1 MYFWCFQFFQ
11 KRTKIFDLITM
22 IPHSSGPIVFVHFLE
37 EFKTPKIL
45 FEINWPLEETNI
57 RKNCQFMSCLMIAWN
72 FISLDTNF
80 QQKPPASEIKVVI
93 KMFKPRQ
100 IGQHRARHKIHD
112 SFHLHLFVGTLFFIC
127 LCIILGFKCLG
138 MWSMMRLQ
146 VHTFITFIK
155 ISDSLV

>member
-1 MYFWCFQFFQ
+1 MCLKAREITKGLLISKCLCGIFNFSKKWTKNLTLLLWYLKSNCFC
-11 KRTKIFDLITM
+11 
-22 IPHSSGPIVFVHFLE
+22 SFLE
-37 EFKTPKIL
+37 EFKTL
-45 FEINWPLEETNI
+45 
-57 RKNCQFMSCLMIAWN
+57 KNTFRNQLTFRRNQHQKKCQFMSCLMIAWN
-72 FISLDTNF
+72 FISLDTKF

-138 MWSMMRLQ
+138 MWSRRL
-146 VHTFITFIK
+146 
-155 ISDSLV
+155 

>member
-1 MYFWCFQFFQ
+1 MLKTMEIIKRNKNPKTLSFYILAKEKPPQFFSWQ
-11 KRTKIFDLITM
+11 TDGSSLFTSVTFSKQIFKVSRGNYKMKKLTRG
-22 IPHSSGPIVFVHFLE
+22 SFS
-37 EFKTPKIL
+37 
-45 FEINWPLEETNI
+45 
-57 RKNCQFMSCLMIAWN
+57 LMIAWN
-72 FISLDTNF
+72 FISLKTKF

-138 MWSMMRLQ
+138 MWSRRLQ
-146 VHTFITFIK
+146 VP
-155 ISDSLV
+155 SSYY